1 MKGEGEGGPTDSV
14 SGGENA
20 ERVQAGRRGEKD
32 SAMTPRHRRGLGQ
45 PGSHNGQQAS
55 CGRQWVIGPGKL
67 LQRIVRKNRQIW
79 PKKAIIGQGWS
90 PAPRGAKALWE
101 DVRQVCGTKVTQ
113 NRKFKVRVS
122 GLHETSYGGGKVANL
137 EKKFSIAGEFV
148 GSRRSEGAEYAYHP
162 ETAEKL
168 VKVHRSRNTLW
179 EAAFLLLKPS
189 QMMSASTPLDFS
201 LAPEEAVSLL
211 DEISKLR
218 SFLGPSSGLESS
230 PTLPGLADFE
240 KQLRHRVLQHP
251 ASGLRLVS
259 RPPSPLP
266 QEGFFL
272 PSFLL
277 PSLSHLTTTP
287 PASVLTPP
295 SPSSVLGKRI
305 TVTRPESFDSNEA
318 PLKKS
323 FTGIKWR
330 IPVLSPVVGSSVPGS
345 LHDSDSV
352 SSSSAEES
360 AGEEELPAASTRT
373 QQRKAASG
381 AKRKRPDR
389 RNATFVGVGS
399 DADIGYVGSRAPIGS
414 ANILQTHNGYRLK
427 GTGPP
432 VTLAA
437 GNPAKGLVPLS
448 GQTDMKSLIADLISL
463 ETDAHANDLLYMCKL
478 VQLVLNVDQFRR
490 DWKNEGKGERTPGV
504 ASIAESYGLESTC
517 LGLRTTLTEA
527 YHDAVKDI
535 NSLADAIRE
544 VSDSEGKWRPL
555 VLRLI
560 AAIQYL
566 QNTSIPV
573 LDNYRF
579 VRGEDTF
586 TFVDVNKADE
596 VLQSVQTCL
605 FKLPVRAPD
614 WNEAVSKPW
623 ASRLSSNEAIQPAE
637 VVVIRTGLK
646 LERTSSLPFENGKEK
661 SWTEQERG
669 YAEQAAIPTSF
680 EDFKAQCSYSTS
692 KILDLHKSGKCP
704 RGKYIDLDSDI
715 LDGGRYGNESTHS
728 YDHAQ

>member
-1 MKGEGEGGPTDSV
+1 
-14 SGGENA
+14 
-20 ERVQAGRRGEKD
+20 
-32 SAMTPRHRRGLGQ
+32 
-45 PGSHNGQQAS
+45 
-55 CGRQWVIGPGKL
+55 
-67 LQRIVRKNRQIW
+67 
-79 PKKAIIGQGWS
+79 
-90 PAPRGAKALWE
+90 
-101 DVRQVCGTKVTQ
+101 
-113 NRKFKVRVS
+113 
-122 GLHETSYGGGKVANL
+122 
-137 EKKFSIAGEFV
+137 
-148 GSRRSEGAEYAYHP
+148 
-162 ETAEKL
+162 
-168 VKVHRSRNTLW
+168 
-179 EAAFLLLKPS
+179 
-189 QMMSASTPLDFS
+189 MSASTPLDFS

-240 KQLRHRVLQHP
+240 QQLRHRVLQHP
-251 ASGLRLVS
+251 ASGLVVSSSVSPLDLLRDTTDENALHRTQFPLPFFSIPDRPQS

-360 AGEEELPAASTRT
+360 EGEEELPAASTRT

-414 ANILQTHNGYRLK
+414 ANILQTHNGYRLN

-437 GNPAKGLVPLS
+437 GV
-448 GQTDMKSLIADLISL
+448 
-463 ETDAHANDLLYMCKL
+463 LLM
-478 VQLVLNVDQFRR
+478 QLL
-490 DWKNEGKGERTPGV
+490 
-504 ASIAESYGLESTC
+504 
-517 LGLRTTLTEA
+517 
-527 YHDAVKDI
+527 AV
-535 NSLADAIRE
+535 
-544 VSDSEGKWRPL
+544 
-555 VLRLI
+555 
-560 AAIQYL
+560 
-566 QNTSIPV
+566 
-573 LDNYRF
+573 
-579 VRGEDTF
+579 F
-586 TFVDVNKADE
+586 TN
-596 VLQSVQTCL
+596 
-605 FKLPVRAPD
+605 
-614 WNEAVSKPW
+614 
-623 ASRLSSNEAIQPAE
+623 
-637 VVVIRTGLK
+637 
-646 LERTSSLPFENGKEK
+646 
-661 SWTEQERG
+661 G
-669 YAEQAAIPTSF
+669 YATVVDKQSPQIA
-680 EDFKAQCSYSTS
+680 CS
-692 KILDLHKSGKCP
+692 L
-704 RGKYIDLDSDI
+704 
-715 LDGGRYGNESTHS
+715 N
-728 YDHAQ
+728 